1 MPTRHRWCLTW
12 WAPASKV
19 LKTNQISQEL
29 LKTAIIILLMHF
41 HKNICKRNLTRNN
54 ILKQLNLI
62 SKKRIC
68 LRFSN
73 YWNSKS
79 KRIKS
84 HLPQPLKM
92 LIKCRPWRRF
102 RASQET
108 ETTCQKVKIS
118 TKMLGKAKISS
129 TNSRIRNRIIF
140 RINNSIN
147 INFKVRRLNRRNSKV
162 FTALPLCRFI
172 QTKLIT
178 YSNSSSISPN
188 SYLSNSKARLIRP
201 STPKTTLKCLKWTIN
216 FNNNMV

>member
-1 MPTRHRWCLTW
+1 
-12 WAPASKV
+12 
-19 LKTNQISQEL
+19 
-29 LKTAIIILLMHF
+29 
-41 HKNICKRNLTRNN
+41 
-54 ILKQLNLI
+54 
-62 SKKRIC
+62 
-68 LRFSN
+68 
-73 YWNSKS
+73 
-79 KRIKS
+79 
-84 HLPQPLKM
+84 M

-147 INFKVRRLNRRNSKV
+147 INFKINSYRRRLNRRNSKV

-188 SYLSNSKARLIRP
+188 SYLSNSKARPIRP
-201 STPKTTLKCLKWTIN
+201 STPKTTLKCLK
-216 FNNNMV
+216 